1 MGTALKRSQLAQ
13 QAKVNPA
20 TIRYYERKGLLPK
33 AQRSP
38 AGYRLYP
45 ESSIRQVKLIKRVQ
59 ALGFALS
66 EIGELFAL
74 QAKPERDCSGICR
87 QVQQKLAFIDRR
99 IVDMKA
105 IRNALAQIA
114 SNCDGK
120 RTVRQCEVLEALE
133 ED

>member
-1 MGTALKRSQLAQ
+1 MGTTLKRSQLAQ
-13 QAKVNPA
+13 QANVNPA
-20 TIRYYERKGLLPK
+20 TIRYYECKGLLPK

-38 AGYRLYP
+38 AGYRLYS
-45 ESSIRQVKLIKRVQ
+45 ESAIRQVKLIKRAQ

-74 QAKPERDCSGICR
+74 RATPERDCSGICR
-87 QVQQKLAFIDRR
+87 QVQQKLAVIDRR

-105 IRNALAQIA
+105 IRNALAQIVR
-114 SNCDGK
+114 NCDGK
-120 RTVRQCEVLEALE
+120 RTVRQCGVLEALE